1 MPRRRAGGHTNA
13 ALMWPISAAFLFDKP
28 SRMAYNLGRIG
39 RNQSET
45 SMFEIEFTLDATE
58 DMRLLRKYERKQIV
72 EMVQDQLKYR
82 PTEETR
88 NRKRLRPNQL
98 AEWELRI
105 GRFRVF
111 YDIDTQANRVKIEAV
126 GYKRGNR
133 LLIHGEEYEL

>member
-1 MPRRRAGGHTNA
+1 
-13 ALMWPISAAFLFDKP
+13 
-28 SRMAYNLGRIG
+28 
-39 RNQSET
+39 
-45 SMFEIEFTLDATE
+45 MFEIELTLDAID
-58 DMRLLRKYERKQIV
+58 DMRLLRKYERQQIV
-72 EMVQDQLKYR
+72 ETIQDQLAQQ

-111 YDIDTQANRVKIEAV
+111 YDIDAQANRVKIEAV

-133 LLIHGEEYEL
+133 LLIHGEEYKL